1 MNDMNRSIRLRH
13 IIYIVV
19 AAVAMTLGSCR
30 QSTTQLDNPDV
41 EQFIKELKAGDYN
54 CRNEFGITAIPNFKE
69 ADIPELLAH
78 ADDLTLIPSFPTM
91 YSSTS
96 GKIRL
101 GECLLWIVETIRLGT
116 PASMGCNMV
125 EANADNYEAIYFLTD
140 DQVMDAVQR
149 YRYWWENRQYPR
161 TIWTIDPCY
170 DEPLCGSG
178 YRWW

>member
-1 MNDMNRSIRLRH
+1 MKHLIEKLAFL
-13 IIYIVV
+13 V
-19 AAVAMTLGSCR
+19 AIWLMALLSSC
-30 QSTTQLDNPDV
+30 SNTKIDYNNPDV
-41 EQFIKELKAGDYN
+41 ETFVKQLKRGEYDTKD
-54 CRNEFGITAIPNFKE
+54 EHGIVTVPRFKE
-69 ADIPELLAH
+69 KDIPALLSH
-78 ADDLTLIPSFPTM
+78 ADDLTLIPNFPTM
-91 YSSTS
+91 YNSTS

-101 GECLLWIVETIRLGT
+101 GECLLWIVETIRLGS

-140 DQVMDAVQR
+140 AQVVDAVER
-149 YRYWWENRQYPR
+149 YRYWWENRQLPR